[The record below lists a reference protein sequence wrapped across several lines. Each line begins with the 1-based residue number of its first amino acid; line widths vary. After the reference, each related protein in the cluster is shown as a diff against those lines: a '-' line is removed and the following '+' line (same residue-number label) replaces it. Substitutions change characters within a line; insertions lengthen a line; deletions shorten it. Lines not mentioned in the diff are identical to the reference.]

1 MPNINDAFPSNYVK
15 ASDLKGNQAVVTID
29 RVDFEPVG
37 RDKEMKAVAYFIG
50 KAKGMVLNKTNG
62 RKITEIAGSPLT
74 EEWHGVAVVLY
85 PTETE
90 FAGETVECIRVK
102 PVNKSKMQQMTPRPV
117 APSPPSPAP
126 KPAYDSLSED
136 YSAPLT
142 DDDIPFAWIMPLI
155 VPMAGIVGLGMLFA

>member
-15 ASDLKGNQAVVTID
+15 ASDLKGNQAVVTVD
-29 RVDFEPVG
+29 RVEFEPVG

-50 KAKGMVLNKTNG
+50 KTKGMVLNKTNG

-74 EEWHGVAVVLY
+74 EEWHGVAIVLY

-102 PVNKSKMQQMTPRPV
+102 AVAKGVRRTAPSAPV
-117 APSPPSPAP
+117 APPPPVVEPAQ
-126 KPAYDSLSED
+126 ED

-142 DDDIPFAWIMPLI
+142 DDDIPF
-155 VPMAGIVGLGMLFA
+155 